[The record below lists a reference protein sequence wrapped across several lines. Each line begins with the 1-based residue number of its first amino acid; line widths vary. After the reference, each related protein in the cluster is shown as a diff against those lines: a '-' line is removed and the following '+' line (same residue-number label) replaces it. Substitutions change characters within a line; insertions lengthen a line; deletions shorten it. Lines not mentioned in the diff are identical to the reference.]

1 MSTVTAV
8 VTIEDPIGFHARPAG
23 QIVKLVKDSGLEVR
37 MGKVGGNMVKA
48 NSPLGLMAMKGKTGE
63 KLTVEVDTDDHSQGQ
78 AIIDQIQQYLKG

>member
-1 MSTVTAV
+1 MSTVSAV

-23 QIVKLVKDSGLEVR
+23 QIVKLVKESGLEVR

-63 KLTVEVDTDDHSQGQ
+63 ELTVEVDTDDESLGQ
-78 AIIDQIQQYLKG
+78 SIIDQIQQFLKG

>member
-63 KLTVEVDTDDHSQGQ
+63 ELTVEVDTDDQSQGQ